1 MEHLPDD
8 RRCTSHRFISEIN
21 RIHGLKR
28 TEAVVIYDLQ
38 DLRILHII
46 DRLTDLI
53 VVHQDQ
59 RSLAYTQQVPA
70 GDRADVDSVLVQDR
84 EVPVAF
90 LQHRF
95 LDHIRIVIHFKCH
108 QPV

>member
-1 MEHLPDD
+1 MID
-8 RRCTSHRFISEIN
+8 
-21 RIHGLKR
+21 
-28 TEAVVIYDLQ
+28 DLQ
-38 DLRILHII
+38 DLRDLRILHII

-53 VVHQDQ
+53 VVHQNQ

-84 EVPVAF
+84 EVTVAL
-90 LQHRF
+90 LQHGL

-108 QPV
+108 QLL